1 MSPSGCHSVGIAV
14 FLSTVLA
21 HFGRPIYGQWF
32 RH

>member
-1 MSPSGCHSVGIAV
+1 MSPSVRHPVGIVVSLRA
-14 FLSTVLA
+14 VLA